1 MRHGVG
7 ESLDHAARKPERSAR
22 MAEGGTIAF
31 GEFRL
36 DLASEMLARDGVPVP
51 LTPKAYRLLRH
62 FLAHPDV
69 MLSKDDL
76 LDAVWP
82 GVAVGDAVL
91 KVCVGEL
98 RRALGDAT
106 TTPRYIATAHRRGYR
121 FIALVHDAADGE
133 GEARVPDVAP
143 RRVPGI
149 VGRGAALAQLDDAMG
164 AARDER
170 RQIVFVTG
178 EAGIGKTTLVD
189 AFLDGLD
196 PAIGRAR
203 GQCLEHYGAGEAY
216 LPWLD
221 ALGRLCRDPRHGDA
235 VCKQLAD
242 TAPSWMTSIP
252 GVERGAARGTTA
264 PSRTRMLLELA
275 ESLEALTATVPVVL
289 VLEDLHWSDPS
300 TLDVLALLAHRP
312 EPARLLVIATYRPVD
327 LVVRSHPL
335 RGLKLDLELRGKA
348 RELALEFL
356 TERDVADY
364 LALRLATAR
373 VPAGLDTLVHQRT
386 DGNPLFVSHVVDFL
400 LAHGWLREADGAWT
414 FEADPCAAADLV
426 PDTLRQM
433 IAATIADLD
442 PETQRVLDAASVVGV
457 APTAAAV
464 AAALDAPVPTVEDT
478 LIDLARRGQ
487 LVTAAGIDLWPDG
500 TRTAR
505 FAFIHALHQNVVQRR
520 LAPERRALLHAR
532 VGRRLE
538 AAFRDDVG
546 AIAAELAQHFRM
558 AGDHPRAAVHLRHAG
573 ERAITRHAYREG
585 IEHLEHAL
593 EALEHLPADD
603 ARTAAEL
610 DVRMRLGPA
619 LMIVHG
625 FAAAPVE
632 RCYARARA
640 LCTGAGTTPARSRAL
655 RGLGIFA
662 LTRGELLDARVLAE
676 ESLADAE
683 RGDTPN
689 GRGKA
694 HVTLGTILY
703 YLGELAAATT
713 HLERGRRLLG
723 RAPERPVRS
732 AGQAPVVNCLA
743 FLAMTRWFRGQP
755 DTALRLAEEARAV
768 ADALDHPLSRLWAAH
783 VTALLHHLR
792 GEPERAATV
801 AEIAIRVAAELG
813 LRQWIAW
820 GNFFLGWIATLEG
833 RTDAGLSGM
842 RTGLEEYRATGAELG
857 RVYLTATLAEAHAR
871 AGRADAAQALLDDAL
886 ALGTARS
893 ERYFTAE
900 LHRLRAGLLADRAAA
915 EAELRQ
921 AVTLAS
927 RQGNL
932 GLALRAATDLAT
944 LLSGEAGRR
953 VLAPLS
959 RRIREGADT
968 ADVRAARATLAAL
981 DTAVTRRRRT

>member
-1 MRHGVG
+1 
-7 ESLDHAARKPERSAR
+7 
-22 MAEGGTIAF
+22 MAEAGTIAF

-36 DLASEMLARDGVPVP
+36 DVASEMLARDGEPVP

-69 MLSKDDL
+69 LLSKDDL

-82 GVAVGDAVL
+82 DVAVGDAVL

-106 TTPRYIATAHRRGYR
+106 TMPRYIATVHRRGYR
-121 FIALVHDAADGE
+121 FVASVQSVTDDEAEVLVPE
-133 GEARVPDVAP
+133 VAS

-149 VGRGAALAQLDDAMG
+149 VGRGTALAHLDEALG
-164 AARDER
+164 AARDGR

-196 PAIGRAR
+196 PAIARVR
-203 GQCLEHYGAGEAY
+203 GQCIEQYGAGEAY

-221 ALGRLCRDPRHGDA
+221 ALGRLCRDPHHGDA
-235 VCKQLAD
+235 ALAAL
-242 TAPSWMTSIP
+242 TGSAPSWVGSIP
-252 GVERGAARGTTA
+252 GVERRAAAGTIA

-275 ESLEALTATVPVVL
+275 ESLEALTATVPIVL

-300 TLDVLALLAHRP
+300 SLDVLALLAHRP

-364 LALRLATAR
+364 LGLRLATVR
-373 VPAGLDTLVHQRT
+373 VPDGLDALVHQRT

-400 LAHGWLREADGAWT
+400 LAHGWLRAADEGWS
-414 FEADPCAAADLV
+414 FEADPRSAPDLV
-426 PDTLRQM
+426 PETLRQI
-433 IAATIADLD
+433 IATAIADLD
-442 PETQRVLDAASVVGV
+442 PETQRVLEAASVVGD
-457 APTAAAV
+457 APNAAAV
-464 AAALDAPVPTVEDT
+464 AAALDAPVVAVEDT
-478 LIDLARRGQ
+478 LIDLAHRGQ
-487 LVTAAGIDLWPDG
+487 LVTAAGIDAWPDG
-500 TRTAR
+500 TRTTR
-505 FAFIHALHQNVVQRR
+505 FAFIHALHRNVLHQR
-520 LAPERRALLHAR
+520 LTPEQRALLHAR

-538 AAFRDDVG
+538 AAFRDDTG
-546 AIAAELAQHFRM
+546 AVAAELAQHFGI
-558 AGDHPRAAVHLRHAG
+558 AGDHARVAVHLRHAG
-573 ERAITRHAYREG
+573 ERAIARHAYREG
-585 IEHLEHAL
+585 IDYLEHAL
-593 EALEHLPADD
+593 EALEHLPDD
-603 ARTAAEL
+603 AARTAAEL

-632 RCYARARA
+632 RCYARART
-640 LCTGAGTTPARSRAL
+640 LCTAAGPTPARSRAL

-676 ESLADAE
+676 ESLAHAE
-683 RGDTPN
+683 RDDPPSAQ
-689 GRGKA
+689 GKA

-703 YLGELAAATT
+703 YLGELTAATT

-723 RAPERPVRS
+723 RAPERPVRG

-768 ADALDHPLSRLWAAH
+768 ANALEHPLSRLWASH

-792 GEPERAATV
+792 GEPERAAPV
-801 AEIAIRVAAELG
+801 AEIAIRVASELG
-813 LRQWIAW
+813 LRQWTAW
-820 GNFFLGWIATLEG
+820 GNFFHGWIATLDG
-833 RTDAGLSGM
+833 RTGDGLAGMRAGLD
-842 RTGLEEYRATGAELG
+842 EYRATGAELG
-857 RVYLTATLAEAHAR
+857 RAYLTATLAEAHAR
-871 AGRADAAQALLDDAL
+871 AGQAAEARTLLDDAL
-886 ALGTARS
+886 ALTTARS

-921 AVTLAS
+921 AMTLAS
-927 RQGNL
+927 GQANL
-932 GLALRAATDLAT
+932 ALALRAATDLAT
-944 LLSGEAGRR
+944 LLSGAAGRR
-953 VLAPLS
+953 VLAPLC

-968 ADVRAARATLAAL
+968 ADVRAARTALAAL
-981 DTAVTRRRRT
+981 DTTITPSGRRRT

>member
-1 MRHGVG
+1 
-7 ESLDHAARKPERSAR
+7 
-22 MAEGGTIAF
+22 MAEAGTIAF

-36 DLASEMLARDGVPVP
+36 DVASEMLARDGEPVP

-69 MLSKDDL
+69 LLSKDDL

-82 GVAVGDAVL
+82 DVAVGDAVL

-106 TTPRYIATAHRRGYR
+106 TTPRYIATVHRRGYR
-121 FIALVHDAADGE
+121 FIATVGTAADGE
-133 GEARVPDVAP
+133 HEDVRDVAP
-143 RRVPGI
+143 RRIPGI
-149 VGRGAALAQLDDAMG
+149 VGRGTALAQLDEALES
-164 AARDER
+164 ARDGR

-196 PAIGRAR
+196 PAIARVR

-221 ALGRLCRDPRHGDA
+221 ALGRLCRDPYHGDA
-235 VCKQLAD
+235 ACAVLAGS
-242 TAPSWMTSIP
+242 APSWVGSIP
-252 GVERGAARGTTA
+252 GVEHRAAHGTTA

-275 ESLEALTATVPVVL
+275 ESLEAMTATMPIVL

-327 LVVRSHPL
+327 LVVRGHPL

-356 TERDVADY
+356 TDHDVTDY
-364 LALRLATAR
+364 VALRLRSAD
-373 VPAGLDTLVHQRT
+373 VPDGLGTFVHQRT

-400 LAHGWLREADGAWT
+400 LAHGWLRAADGAWT
-414 FEADPCAAADLV
+414 FEADPRTASDLV

-442 PETQRVLDAASVVGV
+442 PETQHVLEAASVAGAV
-457 APTAAAV
+457 PTAAAV
-464 AAALDAPVPTVEDT
+464 AAALDSPVGAVEDT
-478 LIDLARRGQ
+478 LIDLAHRGQ
-487 LVTAAGIDLWPDG
+487 LVTAAGIDTWPDG
-500 TRTAR
+500 TRTTR
-505 FAFIHALHQNVVQRR
+505 FAFIHALHQNVLQQR

-538 AAFRDDVG
+538 AAFRDDTG
-546 AIAAELAQHFRM
+546 AIAAELAQHFRI
-558 AGDHPRAAVHLRHAG
+558 AGDHARVVAHSRHAG
-573 ERAITRHAYREG
+573 ERAIARHAYREG
-585 IEHLEHAL
+585 VDHLEHAL
-593 EALEHLPADD
+593 EALERLPDD
-603 ARTAAEL
+603 AARAATEL
-610 DVRMRLGPA
+610 DIRMQLGPA

-625 FAAAPVE
+625 FAATPVE

-640 LCTGAGTTPARSRAL
+640 LCTAGTTPARSRAL

-676 ESLADAE
+676 ESLAHAE
-683 RGDTPN
+683 RDDTPSAQ
-689 GRGKA
+689 GKA

-703 YLGELAAATT
+703 YLGELTTATT

-723 RAPERPVRS
+723 RAPERPVRG

-768 ADALDHPLSRLWAAH
+768 ANALDHPLSRLWASH

-792 GEPERAATV
+792 GEPERAAPV
-801 AEIAIRVAAELG
+801 AEIAIRVARDLG
-813 LRQWIAW
+813 LRQWTAW
-820 GNFFLGWIATLEG
+820 GNFFHGWIATLDG
-833 RTDAGLSGM
+833 RTDDGLAGMRAGLD
-842 RTGLEEYRATGAELG
+842 EYRATGAELG
-857 RVYLTATLAEAHAR
+857 RAYLTATLAEAHAR
-871 AGRADAAQALLDDAL
+871 AGQAAAARTLLDDAL
-886 ALGTARS
+886 ALTTARS

-915 EAELRQ
+915 EAELRL

-927 RQGNL
+927 RQANL
-932 GLALRAATDLAT
+932 ALALRAATDLAT
-944 LLSGEAGRR
+944 LLSGAAGRR
-953 VLAPLS
+953 VLAPLC
-959 RRIREGADT
+959 RRVREGADT
-968 ADVRAARATLAAL
+968 ADVRAARAALSTLDGAI
-981 DTAVTRRRRT
+981 TPSRRRRT